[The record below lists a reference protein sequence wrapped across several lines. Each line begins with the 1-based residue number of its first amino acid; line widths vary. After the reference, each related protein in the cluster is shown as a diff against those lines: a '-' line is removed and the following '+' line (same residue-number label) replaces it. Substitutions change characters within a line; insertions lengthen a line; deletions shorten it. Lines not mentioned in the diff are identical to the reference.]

1 MRMEMDTWILFLSD
15 MTPRQRKIIRMST
28 SKHRFVSGHSGSGKT
43 EMLLHRAAYLAETY
57 NVPSESYRIFVFT
70 DMAKE
75 YVKPFLKFLGLPEKT
90 TATLDQWCCLFY
102 EHHVSR
108 DLPRTYKN
116 LRIDYS
122 MIRERVLSVLK
133 EKKELH
139 NKLEFALVDDA
150 QDLPPEGFEILRLAA
165 RHITVFGDFQQK
177 IVENETSEHI
187 VREILRLEPG
197 KEVLAGVYRNTP
209 QIAWLASYFIS
220 DVALRRDFLD
230 QISSSQKVKEQPFF
244 YIAPLLEREI
254 ELMAETVQM
263 RQSMNEKVGII
274 VPTDRLLHDTAERL
288 MKRRVRV
295 EKVTERDAQNVIHG
309 PYDLRNLVPKITTYR
324 KAKGLAFDTVFLP
337 RLVEDAFSNIKEET
351 RLKMLYMGMTRA
363 RQWVYLSTVKGN
375 EIREISILKAAKE
388 RGHLLIL

>member
-1 MRMEMDTWILFLSD
+1 MDTRILSLSD
-15 MTPRQRKIIRMST
+15 MTSYQRKAIKMST
-28 SKHRFVSGHSGSGKT
+28 KKHCFVSGHSGSGKT
-43 EMLLHRAAYLAETY
+43 QMLLHRAAYLAETC
-57 NVPSESYRIFVFT
+57 NVSSESFRIFVFT
-70 DMAKE
+70 DMARE
-75 YVKPFLKFLGLPEKT
+75 YVKPFLKYLDLPEKT
-90 TATLDQWCCLFY
+90 TATLDQWCRLFY
-102 EHHVSR
+102 EHYVSR

-122 MIRERVLSVLK
+122 MIREQVLSVLK
-133 EKKELH
+133 EKKELR

-177 IVENETSEHI
+177 IMENETSERI
-187 VREILRLEPG
+187 IREILRLEPR

-209 QIAWLASYFIS
+209 QVAWLASYFIS

-274 VPTDRLLHDTAERL
+274 VPTDRLLHDTAEKL
-288 MKRRVRV
+288 MKKRVRV
-295 EKVTERDAQNVIHG
+295 EKVTERDAQNVIHE
-309 PYDLRNLVPKITTYR
+309 PYDFGTLVPKITTYQ
-324 KAKGLAFDTVFLP
+324 KAKGLTFDTVFLP
-337 RLVEDAFSNIKEET
+337 RLVEDAFSNIQGEI
-351 RLKMLYMGMTRA
+351 RQKMLYVGITRA

-375 EIREISILKAAKE
+375 EIKEVSILKAAKAD
-388 RGHLLIL
+388 GHLLIL

>member
-1 MRMEMDTWILFLSD
+1 MRMRMDTEILSFSEL
-15 MTPRQRKIIRMST
+15 TPRQRKIIRMST
-28 SKHRFVSGHSGSGKT
+28 SKHHFISGHSGSGKT
-43 EMLLHRAAYLAETY
+43 EMLLHRAAYFADTY
-57 NVPSESYRIFVFT
+57 SIPPESYRLFVFT

-75 YVKPFLKFLGLPEKT
+75 YIMPILKFLGLPEET
-90 TATLDQWCCLFY
+90 AATLDQWCRLFY

-177 IVENETSEHI
+177 IMENETSEHI
-187 VREILRLEPG
+187 IREILRLGPG
-197 KEVLAGVYRNTP
+197 KEALAGAYRNSP
-209 QIAWLASYFIS
+209 QVAWLASYFIS
-220 DVALRRDFLD
+220 DAALRRDFLG
-230 QISSSQKVKEQPFF
+230 QTASSQKVKEQPFF
-244 YIAPLLEREI
+244 YIAPVLGREI

-274 VPTDRLLHDTAERL
+274 VATDRLLHETAEKL
-288 MKRRVRV
+288 MKRGVRV
-295 EKVTERDAQNVIHG
+295 EKVTERDAQNVLHE
-309 PYDLRNLVPKITTYR
+309 PYDLRNLVPKITTFG

-337 RLVEDAFSNIKEET
+337 RLVEDAFSNIQEET
-351 RLKMLYMGMTRA
+351 RLKILYVGITRA
-363 RQWVYLSTVKGN
+363 RQWIYLSTVKGN
-375 EIREISILKAAKE
+375 EIREASILKAAKE
-388 RGHLLIL
+388 NGHLLIL